1 MCVHMKRDGVDRT
14 SARDKV
20 GGEHEETMVDF
31 HHTFA
36 SGKYWCDIMVL

>member
-1 MCVHMKRDGVDRT
+1 MYVHMKRDGADRT

-20 GGEHEETMVDF
+20 EDEHEETMVDF

-36 SGKYWCDIMVL
+36 SGKYWCGSMVL